1 MKLRAFVFD
10 DDDVVRM
17 LCCAALQKRG
27 YEVYDYPEA
36 AECPACRLGCCP
48 CPEDHTCGD
57 IIIADINMAPITVIE
72 LLERF
77 VAYGCRVRHFALM
90 SGWWSDFELKK
101 AKELGCKVL
110 KKPYT
115 LDDLY
120 RWLDRCEASI
130 NRKRKLWGDWFR
142 VQE

>member
-17 LCCAALQKRG
+17 LCSAALQKRG

-36 AECPACRLGCCP
+36 TECPAYRNGGCP

-57 IIIADINMAPITVIE
+57 IIIADINMESITGIE
-72 LLERF
+72 LLERL
-77 VAYGCRVRHFALM
+77 VGYGCRVRHFALM

-101 AKELGCKVL
+101 AQELGCKVL
-110 KKPYT
+110 EKPYA
-115 LDDLY
+115 LDDLN
-120 RWLDRCEASI
+120 RWLDMCEASV
-130 NRKRKLWGDWFR
+130 NQERRLWGDWFR
-142 VQE
+142 RQK